1 MAYLRSNQVKDRI
14 MASVFAMLNK
24 VRSNGYTEEQILKA
38 QTEPKDFFD
47 LTNAGCFE
55 SIPFYGQYPIEQACS
70 EVDGV
75 LDGYGIAYGPW
86 VKSESSDWQGRPKTR
101 LSNGVVFFEW
111 VN

>member
-1 MAYLRSNQVKDRI
+1 

-24 VRSNGYTEEQILKA
+24 IRTNGYSEEQILKA
-38 QTEPKDFFD
+38 QDEPKDFFD
-47 LTNAGCFE
+47 LTNAGCFD
-55 SIPFYGQYPIEQACS
+55 SIPYYGQYPVEQACS
-70 EVDGV
+70 EVDAV
-75 LDGYGIAYGPW
+75 LSGYGIAYGPW